1 MDTPVFWIIIALFYA
16 PLHYLIPI
24 VIVFFQA
31 VEEPEL
37 RKRRMIATAI
47 DCTISMTLAFS
58 LVIWLSTDHLQTAM
72 FVLMISM
79 SLPYFRI
86 WLQRRNNRDQ
96 EAVS

>member
-1 MDTPVFWIIIALFYA
+1 MDTVVFWVIIALFYA

-24 VIVFFQA
+24 VIVFFQN
-31 VEEPEL
+31 VEDPVL

-47 DCTISMTLAFS
+47 DCTLSMSIAFA
-58 LVIWLSTDHLQTAM
+58 LVIWLSGDRLQTAM

-86 WLQRRNNRDQ
+86 WLHRRNNGDQ
-96 EAVS
+96 EAVT

>member
-1 MDTPVFWIIIALFYA
+1 MDTAVFWIIIALFYA
-16 PLHYLIPI
+16 PLHYLIPM
-24 VIVFFQA
+24 VIVFFQS
-31 VEEPEL
+31 VEDPEL

-58 LVIWLSTDHLQTAM
+58 LVIWLSADHLQTAM

-79 SLPYFRI
+79 SLPYIRI
-86 WLQRRNNRDQ
+86 WLHRRNGRDQ

>member
-1 MDTPVFWIIIALFYA
+1 MDTLVFWVIIALFYA

-24 VIVFFQA
+24 VIVFFQN
-31 VEEPEL
+31 VEDPER

-47 DCTISMTLAFS
+47 DCTLSMSSAFA
-58 LVIWLSTDHLQTAM
+58 LVIWLSGDRLQTAM

-86 WLQRRNNRDQ
+86 WLHRRNNRDQ
-96 EAVS
+96 ETVT